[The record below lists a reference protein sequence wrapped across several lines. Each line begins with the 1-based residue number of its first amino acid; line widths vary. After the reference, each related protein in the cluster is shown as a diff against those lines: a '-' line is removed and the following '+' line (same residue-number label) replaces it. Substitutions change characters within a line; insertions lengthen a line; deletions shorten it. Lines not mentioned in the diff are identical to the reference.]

1 MPNLGFTICH
11 LAFFSLGF
19 PEPEGHLY
27 LPPPPGPVLVVSVG
41 PNRQLPVATR
51 GNSGLAYRKFGQSGV
66 P

>member
-11 LAFFSLGF
+11 LASFFLGF

-27 LPPPPGPVLVVSVG
+27 LNPRASAPLSVG
-41 PNRQLPVATR
+41 PTCQLPVATR
-51 GNSGLAYRKFGQSGV
+51 GNSGLAYRNLGQSGV